1 MINSKTFYQ
10 GYMGEDEI
18 GRQIA
23 TFCNENKISK
33 RDIIACQIY
42 FCQGID
48 ANKAVLIWEEV
59 EVE

>member
-23 TFCNENKISK
+23 AFCNDNNISK
-33 RDIIACQIY
+33 SNIIACEIY
-42 FCQGID
+42 FLQGVD
-48 ANKAVLIWEEV
+48 VSKAVLIWEEV
-59 EVE
+59 EV